1 MTKNANEPFAPISQP
16 DDSSSFFIELDQ
28 ALENHASSSVR
39 AIIKNM
45 HSADIA
51 FYITG
56 LSNHYRERF
65 ISFIRDNFAPEIL
78 LDLNDDLR
86 QSVIEQLG
94 GTLSAGAIAALSREE
109 AVDVI
114 DALDLSSQEE
124 ILEAVPEETR
134 AHLEEDLAFPE
145 QSAGRIA
152 NRNVLILPDKTSIK
166 NVIKQLRSQPMLA
179 RETHYI
185 YAVNSNNIPVG
196 FISLAQILRHN
207 QNHQLADIIRPHA
220 ATIPADMDQDDIAH
234 LFRKYG
240 FPSAPV
246 VDKNGSM
253 IGVITLRDIVFIV
266 EEEAQE
272 DILHLAGIQESDV
285 HASVPE
291 TTKRRFTWLFINL
304 LTAMLA
310 SWVITF
316 FEPALEKFV
325 ALAVLMP
332 IIASMGGNAG
342 TQTVTVVVRALAKRE
357 INKANSK
364 RMLLK
369 EIQVGALNGILFAIL
384 LFFAAL
390 LAYQSLALSAI
401 LAGAS
406 IISLIAANFAGV
418 LIPITLEKCGFDPAI
433 TSTVFLTTITDIV
446 AFASFLGLASW
457 WML

>member
-1 MTKNANEPFAPISQP
+1 MTKNAKEPFASIPQP
-16 DDSSSFFIELDQ
+16 DDNSELFEKLNQ
-28 ALENHASSSVR
+28 ALESHSSTSIR
-39 AIIKNM
+39 TITKSM

-51 FYITG
+51 SYITG
-56 LSNHYRERF
+56 LSTHNRELF
-65 ISFIRDNFAPEIL
+65 ISFIRDNFNPEIL

-94 GTLSAGAIAALSREE
+94 GTLSAGAIAALPREE

-114 DALDLSSQEE
+114 DALDLSAQEE

-152 NRNVLILPDKTSIK
+152 NRNVLILPETTSIK
-166 NVIKQLRSQPMLA
+166 NVIKQLRAQPMLA

-185 YAVNSNNIPVG
+185 YAVNKEQKPVG

-207 QNHQLADIIRPHA
+207 QNHLLSEIIRQHA
-220 ATIPADMDQDDIAH
+220 ATIPAEMDQADIAH

-240 FPSAPV
+240 FSSAPV
-246 VDKNGSM
+246 VDKNGAM

-285 HASVPE
+285 HASIPE

-357 INKANSK
+357 INKANAK

-384 LFFAAL
+384 LFFTAL
-390 LAYQSLALSAI
+390 IAYESMALSTI

-446 AFASFLGLASW
+446 AFSSFLGLASW